1 MSDLLRRTGRFLDDH
16 WVLKWF
22 VAPVLFM
29 ASLLFVVALVVTK
42 TLTESGQLV
51 GLFVGFSLAVVG
63 VGLALDWIVRRA
75 VGWDLLASNR
85 DRG

>member
-1 MSDLLRRTGRFLDDH
+1 MRDLLRRTGRFLDGH

-29 ASLLFVVALVVTK
+29 ASLLFVVALVVTR
-42 TLTESGQLV
+42 TPGESGQLA
-51 GLFVGFSLAVVG
+51 GLFVGFSLAVVA
-63 VGLALDWIVRRA
+63 VGLALDRAVRRA